1 MQHRRVFNILITVMP
16 TKKKIKI
23 TGPIREEDL
32 SPEART
38 RLTEYYRLFYL
49 YKMVL
54 SKLRSNREG
63 STERAHIHAAKD
75 LLLTKEEEQFI
86 KRLDPTSS
94 ISKEPMVK
102 AQKKQAWRR
111 PGQNRERKRAS

>member
-1 MQHRRVFNILITVMP
+1 MP
-16 TKKKIKI
+16 TKKKIKS

-32 SPEART
+32 SPDART

-54 SKLRSNREG
+54 SKLRSNAAG
-63 STERAHIHAAKD
+63 ISERAHVHAAKD

-86 KRLDPTSS
+86 KRLDPASI
-94 ISKEPMVK
+94 ISKETIVK
-102 AQKKQAWRR
+102 SQNKQAWRR
-111 PGQNRERKRAS
+111 PGQNRERKRSS